1 MERKLGNFDS
11 ALEYYHETILAFRH
25 MGQIGAVA
33 HQLECFGF
41 IALAQ
46 NQYERALQL
55 IAAANTLRKK
65 DGTSM
70 TPDEQTYFNRQLAN
84 VRETMDKTRF
94 ELEWSK
100 GATLT
105 MEDAIELALQRTTQ
119 MSDIHF

>member
-1 MERKLGNFDS
+1 
-11 ALEYYHETILAFRH
+11 